1 MTAPSNHLP
10 SPYHPQQDRREVQRE
25 LWRIEDVL
33 AGLSGRRE
41 NYRLTVDW
49 LQNPGRSFLST
60 ISPPMTRF
68 DDRPSPPPTE
78 RMLVLSGPA
87 PMVPI
92 GSALSTE
99 VPSPPQWVSVL
110 EVPPPV
116 AQLPVSVGNSHLSPL
131 PVQME
136 DTAPPRPP
144 LPCLYDYE
152 ETPPVVPPLP
162 REASVGRHTSVRG
175 LKRQSE
181 RKRDREPD
189 RLLNGDWKVGQKV
202 EAPKVLPPPSSLFC
216 VFQAELRS
224 YLSEPELTGNRRGH
238 QYLQNTGTRAQVAS
252 SSAELI

>member
-1 MTAPSNHLP
+1 MNDCSPYHLP
-10 SPYHPQQDRREVQRE
+10 SPKFPQQDRKEVQRE
-25 LWRIEDVL
+25 LWRIQDVL

-49 LQNPGRSFLST
+49 LHNPGGSFVST
-60 ISPPMTRF
+60 ICPPITRF
-68 DDRPSPPPTE
+68 DDRASPLPPE

-87 PMVPI
+87 PMVQTGPT
-92 GSALSTE
+92 LSRE

-110 EVPPPV
+110 EVPPLP

-136 DTAPPRPP
+136 DPAPPRPP
-144 LPCLYDYE
+144 LPRLYDYE

-189 RLLNGDWKVGQKV
+189 RLLNGDWKVGQEV
-202 EAPKVLPPPSSLFC
+202 ESPEVLPPPGFTARRSLSFRLNC
-216 VFQAELRS
+216 VR
-224 YLSEPELTGNRRGH
+224 T
-238 QYLQNTGTRAQVAS
+238 
-252 SSAELI
+252 